1 MLGKIFGA
9 FCVIACLTSLFTGN
23 TAALGDAV
31 FSGADSAVK
40 LIFSLVGM
48 MCLWCGILRVLEE
61 AGVTEKLAKL
71 LSPLMRIMFP
81 DAYRNQKGIREISAS
96 ISANL
101 LGIGNAATPLG
112 IRAMEELNRE
122 NPVPGT
128 ATDDMTTFVVLNTAS
143 FSILPT
149 TLLTM
154 RRAAGSANPFAIMP
168 AVWLCSLCGAILA
181 VLLARTLRF
190 FYPAGRTAAKVAAPA
205 SRSGKR
211 NNV

>member
-9 FCVIACLTSLFTGN
+9 FCVIACLTAICTGN
-23 TAALGDAV
+23 SAALSDAV
-31 FSGADSAVK
+31 FAGADSAVK
-40 LIFSLVGM
+40 LVFSLVGM

-61 AGVTEKLAKL
+61 AGVTERLAKI
-71 LSPLMRIMFP
+71 LSPLMRLMFP
-81 DAYRNQKGIREISAS
+81 DAYKNKKGIREISAS

-112 IRAMEELNRE
+112 IRAMKELDRG

-128 ATDDMTTFVVLNTAS
+128 ATDDMVTFVALNTAS

-154 RRAAGSANPFAIMP
+154 RRAAGSQNPFAIMP
-168 AVWLCSLCGAILA
+168 AVWLCSLCGAVLA
-181 VLLARTLRF
+181 VLLARTLRHF
-190 FYPAGRTAAKVAAPA
+190 SPAVRTPGRMKKTACFCSEKDE
-205 SRSGKR
+205 R
-211 NNV
+211 